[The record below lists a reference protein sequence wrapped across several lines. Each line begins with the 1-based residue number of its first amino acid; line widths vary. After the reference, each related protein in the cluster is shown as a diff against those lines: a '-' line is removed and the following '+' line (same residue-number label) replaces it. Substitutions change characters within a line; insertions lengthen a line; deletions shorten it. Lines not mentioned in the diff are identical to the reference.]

1 MANITSTTRPITS
14 GANVNNTVTNNSDSG
29 VATEALDN
37 TSEVTTTKPTTI
49 TPNVNTY
56 ATPSIR
62 QQAIDA
68 TTINNTKPTVV
79 HENRYLNNASKAP
92 TVNMTSSERSD
103 LNILNRWANKLRAT
117 HSSSNVTTYT
127 DDKSAVPLLRRDT
140 TGFFNVDY
148 NPNGT
153 YHVTTTGVKV
163 PFTDTI
169 VGKWDLGEF
178 SWNPIKA
185 YAVAS
190 PIGTYL
196 TNYGMY
202 DTKNKIIQGT
212 LALSNSYSN
221 YYDGANNFVDDY
233 AIKEWGNLV
242 DMSANWKDRT
252 VMQNAVAGLNTITG
266 LSTRYG
272 FNDYLGGDK
281 VVGGINDTL
290 AMYTFGNSV
299 YNLAKYWDNMSVGQQ
314 VGATLSTIN
323 SGVQAYSGLKSMYG
337 MYSKMVNPESVSAL
351 PPSASATPTAPTSP
365 ASPASPTAPTSPTAP
380 KSPTT
385 GGVEQSTDWMGT
397 AQRGLGAAA
406 AGYTSYNYGRTMG
419 MSEAESGIGGAT
431 TAIGAYYGD
440 PYSMSAV
447 FAYQSIRGFC
457 ENGRSTAKD
466 RRHGAVA
473 GAQSGAAIGA
483 QVAGPVGAAI
493 GACIGAQIGILSQSG
508 KYGLS
513 REEYKRRMYKDALV
527 QSGILEKF
535 NEGFE
540 HKGEVTYQLADGKYY
555 SVSNDGNGS
564 RALDINGNKKT
575 FYNKSMIAEGDK
587 IRDNGEMNPYDIDY
601 TCNMDYTGSLLLA
614 PLNALGLGGSNT
626 RDAGEYNQTL
636 GYLTNAVTSNT
647 GRDFTKEN
655 YDKMIANIKAG
666 YERVGITNKDEA
678 MSAIGLSYMMGN
690 LTDDDY
696 SSYKLAMDILYSN
709 NGYNRAQTLMD
720 QLGRGEQAKTAP
732 IEVSSVSEPTS
743 APETVTEDVSVTQE
757 MTPPQETDVSEVQTA
772 VDTTERWNE
781 TEGKPIPETATEDV
795 EQTQITED
803 MNSEDGSNL
812 GVQA

>member
-14 GANVNNTVTNNSDSG
+14 GANVNNTITNNSDSG

-37 TSEVTTTKPTTI
+37 TSEVIMAKPATI
-49 TPNVNTY
+49 TPSINNY
-56 ATPSIR
+56 STPSIR

-68 TTINNTKPTVV
+68 STVNNTKPTVV
-79 HENRYLNNASKAP
+79 HENRYLNNASKTS

-117 HSSSNVTTYT
+117 HNSSNVTTYT

-153 YHVTTTGVKV
+153 YHVTTAGVKV
-163 PFTDTI
+163 PFTDTV

-221 YYDGANNFVDDY
+221 YYDGANNFVDNY

-242 DMSANWKDRT
+242 DMSANWKDRNI
-252 VMQNAVAGLNTITG
+252 MQNAVAGLNTVTG

-290 AMYTFGNSV
+290 AMYTFGNSI

-351 PPSASATPTAPTSP
+351 PPSASTTPTTTPTT
-365 ASPASPTAPTSPTAP
+365 PTTPTAP

-397 AQRGLGAAA
+397 AQKGLGAAA
-406 AGYTSYNYGRTMG
+406 SGYTSYNYGRTMG
-419 MSEAESGIGGAT
+419 LSETESGIGGAT

-447 FAYQSIRGFC
+447 FAYQAIRGFC

-540 HKGEVTYQLADGKYY
+540 HKGEVTYQLADGQYY

-587 IRDNGEMNPYDIDY
+587 VRDSGEMNPYDIDY

-626 RDAGEYNQTL
+626 RDSGEYNQTL

-696 SSYKLAMDILYSN
+696 NSYKLAMDILYSS

-720 QLGRGEQAKTAP
+720 QLGRGEQAKAEP
-732 IEVSSVSEPTS
+732 ISITSGGEVN
-743 APETVTEDVSVTQE
+743 PETPTMEISEELIEKDTPTEETVSTNTE
-757 MTPPQETDVSEVQTA
+757 I
-772 VDTTERWNE
+772 VDNTGN
-781 TEGKPIPETATEDV
+781 KPIPETATEDV
-795 EQTQITED
+795 EQTQITEN
-803 MNSEDGSNL
+803 MNSENVNNQ